1 MMYENLFGFGIIGAM
16 FAGFMLLW
24 LMVLA
29 AVYVYFALVM
39 QTISRKLRHPKP
51 WLAWI
56 PFANIALVLQ
66 LGKFHWGWT
75 FLILVPI
82 LGMIALWVLTTIS
95 FWRVFEK
102 RKYPGWLALIQWGG
116 IIPFINF
123 FFALAF
129 AVIIGLVAWR
139 DQK

>member
-1 MMYENLFGFGIIGAM
+1 MYGNLIGFGMMDAALGGMMFLMFIGVIVA
-16 FAGFMLLW
+16 
-24 LMVLA
+24 
-29 AVYVYFALVM
+29 YVYFALVM
-39 QTISRKLRHPKP
+39 QTISQKLKHPKP

-56 PFANIALVLQ
+56 PFANIAQVLQ
-66 LGKFHWGWT
+66 LGKFHWAWT

-95 FWRVFEK
+95 FWRIFEK

-123 FFALAF
+123 LFALAF
-129 AVIIGLVAWR
+129 AVILGLVAWK
-139 DQK
+139 DLK